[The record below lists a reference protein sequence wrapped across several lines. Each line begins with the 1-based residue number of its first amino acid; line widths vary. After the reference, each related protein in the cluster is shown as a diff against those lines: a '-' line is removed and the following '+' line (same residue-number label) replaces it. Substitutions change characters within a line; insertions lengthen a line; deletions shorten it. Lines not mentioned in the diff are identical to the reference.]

1 MHPAMATTLAPNT
14 TQLRVCR
21 RSSDPAKVKAN
32 RNMPRSPVSLSS
44 SCRVTPRCTET
55 ANDTRPNT
63 PTAMSN
69 QARGDMVTG
78 DSAVK
83 RRRSQGTPTKSSA
96 TRPSHAVDS
105 CSSGNQRVHA
115 PTSRIDATM
124 VSDKY
129 HICQSW
135 LLGVTP
141 PVTRFFFTRAHPFC
155 HRLVVANDNLQDRPN
170 VAWVKALWDTLL
182 NRREWYIRQDERM

>member
-44 SCRVTPRCTET
+44 SCRVTPPCTET

-63 PTAMSN
+63 ATAMSN
-69 QARGDMVTG
+69 QARGDMATG
-78 DSAVK
+78 DSVVK
-83 RRRSQGTPTKSSA
+83 RRRSQGTPTMHSA

-105 CSSGNQRVHA
+105 CSSGNQRIHA
-115 PTSRIDATM
+115 PTSRIDATIP
-124 VSDKY
+124 VSY
-129 HICQSW
+129 TH
-135 LLGVTP
+135 L
-141 PVTRFFFTRAHPFC
+141 RAHETRHDIVC
-155 HRLVVANDNLQDRPN
+155 RL
-170 VAWVKALWDTLL
+170 LL
-182 NRREWYIRQDERM
+182 EKKKK